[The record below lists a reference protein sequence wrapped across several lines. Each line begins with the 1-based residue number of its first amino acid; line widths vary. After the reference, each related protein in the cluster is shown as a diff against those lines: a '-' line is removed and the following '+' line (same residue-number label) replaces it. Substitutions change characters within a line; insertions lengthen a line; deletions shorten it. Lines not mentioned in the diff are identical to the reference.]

1 MSVVRRPSPVSKLLA
16 LDLDSCLELPEE
28 RSLAHLRDRLHAEPF
43 AASPGLVILTGRSL
57 DQARQRYRELHLPDP
72 KAWIC
77 RAGTEIHHTSDRAE
91 DPVWAQ
97 RISQAWDREA
107 VLAAMGQLQEHIQ
120 LQDPDHQSFFKV
132 SYLLRASN
140 RGLIGL
146 PRQCLRRHGLQAQP
160 QLRCHWFLD
169 VLPQRASRSEAIR
182 FLAQSWQLP
191 LEQVLV
197 VASQQG
203 DGELLDGLPAT
214 VVPADHD
221 PCLLG
226 QRTQQRVYVSKRP
239 SLGAVLDGL
248 SHYRFSGSR

>member
-1 MSVVRRPSPVSKLLA
+1 M
-16 LDLDSCLELPEE
+16 
-28 RSLAHLRDRLHAEPF
+28 
-43 AASPGLVILTGRSL
+43 ILTGRSL
-57 DQARQRYRELHLPDP
+57 DQARQRYQELHLPDP

-77 RAGTEIHHTSDRAE
+77 RAGTEIHHTLDRVE
-91 DPVWAQ
+91 DPVWAK
-97 RISQAWDREA
+97 RISQAWDLEA

-120 LQDPDHQSFFKV
+120 LQDPDHQSRFKV

-140 RGLIGL
+140 RGLMGL
-146 PRQCLRRHGLQAQP
+146 ARQCLRRHGLQAEP

-182 FLAQSWQLP
+182 FLAQSWGLP

-239 SLGAVLDGL
+239 SVGAVLDGL
-248 SHYRFSGSR
+248 AHYRFSGSR

>member
-1 MSVVRRPSPVSKLLA
+1 MGPHGGRPSQRARTRRPCRPLHTSLTHNPTPDKPDCSVRASTTRRAITVPDGHAA
-16 LDLDSCLELPEE
+16 LP
-28 RSLAHLRDRLHAEPF
+28 A
-43 AASPGLVILTGRSL
+43 VGREMCATCGDEVLS
-57 DQARQRYRELHLPDP
+57 
-72 KAWIC
+72 
-77 RAGTEIHHTSDRAE
+77 AGTEIHHAVDCIE
-91 DPVWAQ
+91 DSAWAQ
-97 RISQAWDREA
+97 RISQAWDRDA
-107 VLAAMGQLQEHIQ
+107 VLAAMGQLQEHIK
-120 LQDPDHQSFFKV
+120 LQDLDHQSRFKV

-140 RGLIGL
+140 GGLIGL
-146 PRQCLRRHGLQAQP
+146 ARQCLRRHGLQAEP

-182 FLAQSWQLP
+182 FLAQSWGLS

-226 QRTQQRVYVSKRP
+226 RLTQQRVYLSKR
-239 SLGAVLDGL
+239 SSVEAVLDGID
-248 SHYRFSGSR
+248 HYKFKTKL